1 MTNTVSM
8 VHKSSS
14 VEEGSAILEPFS
26 SDLRGSTAPNFVN
39 FLVIKACKNHFSVL
53 KGNFRFE
60 KLLRNCCFT
69 RYRQGWRQGKAI
81 APVGAC

>member
-26 SDLRGSTAPNFVN
+26 SDLRGVQP
-39 FLVIKACKNHFSVL
+39 
-53 KGNFRFE
+53 
-60 KLLRNCCFT
+60 
-69 RYRQGWRQGKAI
+69 AI
-81 APVGAC
+81 L